1 MTITQVPSQCSV
13 IGGEAFSK
21 QVKPFT
27 IQYRKVWLSQPGYG
41 GALVSRYSW
50 TCYWQRCC
58 DLDLLICPGRG
69 DWTMCESKC
78 GSVFP
83 NERLDPTQQHNNYTC
98 GQESGQ
104 WSSVIMSNGEDGKK
118 AKWDCYYCIQ
128 SMWKISHWFTI
139 TFPVQNHL
147 IGNKAGW
154 LYFCSFVLYA
164 WLLMSASETTVM
176 SVQRTVS
183 FQFGQRILATSWL
196 FFCGLDSIRHF
207 RSDDRLCNRLDE
219 GQQARSKNSLVE
231 KGFRKKKKPIRHM
244 VRRNILNVKLKE

>member
-1 MTITQVPSQCSV
+1 
-13 IGGEAFSK
+13 
-21 QVKPFT
+21 
-27 IQYRKVWLSQPGYG
+27 
-41 GALVSRYSW
+41 
-50 TCYWQRCC
+50 
-58 DLDLLICPGRG
+58 
-69 DWTMCESKC
+69 MCESKC

-104 WSSVIMSNGEDGKK
+104 WSSVIHVKWWWRRRKK
-118 AKWDCYYCIQ
+118 RNDCYYCIQ

-164 WLLMSASETTVM
+164 WLLTSASETTAM
-176 SVQRTVS
+176 PVQWTLS
-183 FQFGQRILATSWL
+183 FQFGQCILATSWI
-196 FFCGLDSIRHF
+196 FSVASIQWYI
-207 RSDDRLCNRLDE
+207 SGLCNRLDK

-231 KGFRKKKKPIRHM
+231 KGFRKKKRTQQAHGQKKHFKCEIVGVKFATIFLNCSILCNCLCFHWQFLNGTSK
-244 VRRNILNVKLKE
+244 RNMNVEHR